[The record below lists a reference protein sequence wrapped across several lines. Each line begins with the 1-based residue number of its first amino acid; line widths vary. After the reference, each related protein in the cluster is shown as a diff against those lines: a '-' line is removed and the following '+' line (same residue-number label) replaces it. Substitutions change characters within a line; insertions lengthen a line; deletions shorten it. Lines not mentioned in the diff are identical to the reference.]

1 MRDFNG
7 LYPCIIRDI
16 NCLQAKE
23 MIYSKIKEDSLLT
36 KSNICFN
43 LIKER
48 TDVPIRREK
57 WKEKIN

>member
-1 MRDFNG
+1 MYNK
-7 LYPCIIRDI
+7 DI